1 MGPTNSQERTSTI
14 LPRVVAADD
23 HAAMLSAIAK
33 LLRESFD
40 VVALAS
46 EGVAALDVILRLEP
60 DLVVLDISM
69 PGMSGIEVARELRK
83 RSNKIKI
90 VFLSTYQ
97 DSHFVKDCLAAG
109 GQGYVTKMLL
119 GSDLIPAIHEV
130 LAGHVFVSARQ
141 LRSTRRIG

>member
-1 MGPTNSQERTSTI
+1 MGPTNSQDRTSTT
-14 LPRVVAADD
+14 LPRVIAADD
-23 HAAMLSAIAK
+23 HTAMLSAIAK

-46 EGVAALDVILRLEP
+46 DGVAALDVILGLEP

-69 PGMSGIEVARELRK
+69 PGMSGIEVAREVRK
-83 RSNKIKI
+83 RSNKVKI

-109 GQGYVTKMLL
+109 GQGYVVKMLM
-119 GSDLIPAIHEV
+119 GSDLIPAIHAV

-141 LRSTRRIG
+141 LRSTRRID